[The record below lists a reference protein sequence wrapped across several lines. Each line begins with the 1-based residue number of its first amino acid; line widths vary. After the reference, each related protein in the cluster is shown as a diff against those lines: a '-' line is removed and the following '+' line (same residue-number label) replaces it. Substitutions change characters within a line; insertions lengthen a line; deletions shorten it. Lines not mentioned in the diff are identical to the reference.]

1 VPTAE
6 SPNAKS
12 GPCGDCHNYA
22 ISVTLTVSG
31 GRITAASYTYSTS
44 PAGSQTYADRASQA
58 LQQQIL
64 TAQTWNMGKPV
75 SGATY
80 AVNAWEQ
87 SARSAM
93 QQAGLPV

>member
-1 VPTAE
+1 V

-12 GPCGDCHNYA
+12 GTCSACASYT
-22 ISVTLTVSG
+22 ITVTLTLSN
-31 GRITAASYTYSTS
+31 GRITSATYAYS
-44 PAGSQTYADRASQA
+44 PTPGGESKSDADRASSA
-58 LQQQIL
+58 LASKIV

-80 AVNAWEQ
+80 ALNAWEQ

-93 QQAGLPV
+93 QAAGLPA